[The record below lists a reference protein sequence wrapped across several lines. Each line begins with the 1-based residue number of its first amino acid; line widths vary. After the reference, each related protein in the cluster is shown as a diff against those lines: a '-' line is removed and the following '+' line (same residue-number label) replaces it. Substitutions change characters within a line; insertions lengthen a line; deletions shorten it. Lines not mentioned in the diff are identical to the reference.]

1 MPAIVSN
8 VTGSAHIGRPW
19 LVGGR
24 SESNTGEAAEHDVP
38 GAWNEQLGERGDG
51 AAHRQNGAGLRPPP
65 KACQDDD
72 EQAGKG
78 EVQSVGR
85 RLAERTADEGAES
98 RSDGPAGP

>member
-8 VTGSAHIGRPW
+8 VTGSAPIGRFR
-19 LVGGR
+19 LASGG
-24 SESNTGEAAEHDVP
+24 SESNTSEAAEHDVP
-38 GAWNEQLGERGDG
+38 GARNEQLGERGDG

-65 KACQDDD
+65 KACQDGD

-78 EVQSVGR
+78 KIQSVGR

-98 RSDGPAGP
+98 RSDGPAAP